1 MWAVRYH
8 PAAQA
13 EEGALPPS
21 EQLAMTNVVMK
32 LRTLGPML
40 PFPHQSAVRGTNL
53 RELRPRS
60 GRSAWRALY
69 RRVGD
74 VFVIG
79 AISPEA
85 AFGFAIVFV
94 PITLALLGGTGT
106 ILGPVVGGAIYI
118 YLQNYGI
125 ASLQDLV
132 PGLIYFPNAITGFI
146 LIFVGLLMPKGIV
159 GSPRVRSF
167 FRRIQLEI
175 TK

>member
-85 AFGFAIVFV
+85 QSDKRGFDRAV
-94 PITLALLGGTGT
+94 
-106 ILGPVVGGAIYI
+106 
-118 YLQNYGI
+118 
-125 ASLQDLV
+125 LV
-132 PGLIYFPNAITGFI
+132 AG
-146 LIFVGLLMPKGIV
+146 
-159 GSPRVRSF
+159 
-167 FRRIQLEI
+167 RRIDESVSEE
-175 TK
+175 KS